1 MRRIFLSALS
11 LVLVFSLV
19 TPSVSAQDQDGSNP
33 AVTELAE
40 HVPGELLVRFSPG
53 LNTAQ
58 PAQEMAAMGLT
69 HKREIQGLG
78 IQVVKLPPGLSVE
91 EAIIR
96 FSHRPGVEFA
106 EPNYILQLVTTP
118 QAEITDQWGLTKIH
132 TQEAWNTLNASQKNE
147 VLLAT
152 VDTGIDSSRS
162 DLSPRMW
169 TDPDETPNDGI
180 DNDGNGYVDDTWGWD
195 FVNNDKD
202 PIDDH
207 MHGTAVSSV
216 MVAAQ
221 DGAGMVGICPWCK
234 VMAVKVLDSL
244 GSGSL
249 DVVAS
254 GIVYAAQNGA
264 RVINLSL
271 GGPDGAQTLEDAVN
285 FAWNQGAV
293 VVAAAGND
301 GQRTTL
307 YPAAYANAVSVASTN
322 AADKHS
328 CFSNYNPGHISVA
341 APGEAIYVVDITDT
355 TTGYGY
361 YSGTSLSTPHVSGLA
376 GLLFG
381 KDPGLTNVQLRSI
394 IENSAVDLGPQGVDA
409 AFGHGRIDALRAVSG
424 DFTQIPLPD
433 GLYSLSD
440 TASGYAHARKLVRD
454 STGKLHLIWHTDDG
468 SLYRIRYATSIDN
481 GDNWAL
487 QPDVFSSPNET
498 YHSASATDG
507 TYLYVAI
514 PSRSGAGSPYQILF
528 TRKLL
533 TGGAWSSAASLMGA
547 TYNAVRPDLYVDPTN
562 GRLHLIASSL
572 DNTPYLYYRAS
583 SNQGTDWG
591 TLTQFNPSNGSS
603 NTRYASI
610 HANGDNIYIATR
622 TVLNQF
628 FFTYY
633 YLYTARSI
641 NGGTTWIDQTQIS
654 SFQALTAGEYGVSL
668 AGVGDRLYMGYEVY
682 SNIYFR
688 RYDGAGW
695 SNYLQ
700 LETGDAEN
708 AYKWPTITQSGDG
721 QAWLLFEANK
731 QLYLRHY
738 DGSNWQ
744 PKESLGSGSYA
755 NLKLG
760 TGGSQVEWVSTIC
773 NGSPFDLTYS
783 SISLGSPPSTPTPA
797 PTSTYTP
804 TSTNTPT
811 ASSTYTPTSTA
822 TNTPTATSTHTS
834 TFTPTAT
841 ASQTPTPVVTSQ
853 VISSADDAEEDF
865 SGGSMNLTSSDL
877 ELGADGGVNQWVGMR
892 FNNISIPR
900 NATIL
905 NAYVEFEVDETGSEP
920 TSVLIQ
926 GQASDN
932 ALAFTTS
939 TSNLSSRARTTAQV
953 PWNNI
958 PAWTVI
964 DAKWQTP
971 DISSI
976 IQEIVNRSG
985 WTSGNSMVIIINGTG
1000 RRTAEAYDGEIPAA
1014 PKLVIQYAIG
1024 DTPTATATW
1033 TSTSTPAVITSTPTP
1048 TFTPTNTPMPS
1059 NTPTPTNTSLPVDG
1073 DVIYLSSTTS
1083 GNSGGVAY
1091 NDQDIVKYDTST
1103 GIWSMYFDGSA
1114 FGVTGD
1120 VDAFAL
1126 MPDGS
1131 ILLSLDAAA
1140 AVGSL
1145 GTVDDSDIIRFV
1157 PTSGTFEWYFD
1168 GSDVGLSVSSED
1180 IDAIDFA
1187 PDGRLLISTTGS
1199 FSVTGVSGNDEDL
1212 IAFSPTSLG
1221 STTAGTWSLY
1231 FDGSDV
1237 ALNTSSSEDING
1249 VWVDPANSQIYLTT
1263 LGAFSV
1269 AGVSGDG
1276 ADIFVCTPGSLGST
1290 TTCTFSMYWDGS
1302 AFGFAGEVADGI
1314 AIVK

>member
-1 MRRIFLSALS
+1 MKRILLSALS
-11 LVLVFSLV
+11 LVLVFSLI
-19 TPSVSAQDQDGSNP
+19 TSSASAQDLDGPDP
-33 AVTELAE
+33 AVTQLAE
-40 HVPGELLVRFSPG
+40 HVPGELLIRFSPG
-53 LNTAQ
+53 MNAAQ
-58 PAQEMAAMGLT
+58 AAQEMAAMGLT

-78 IQVVKLPPGLSVE
+78 VQVVKLPPGLSVE

-118 QAEITDQWGLTKIH
+118 QAEITDQWGLTRIH
-132 TQEAWNTLNASQKNE
+132 TQEAWNTLNAGQRNE

-152 VDTGIDSSRS
+152 VDTGIDPGRS
-162 DLSPRMW
+162 DLSSRIW

-195 FVNNDKD
+195 FVNNDND
-202 PIDDH
+202 PVDDH

-234 VMAVKVLDSL
+234 VMGVKVLDSL

-271 GGPDGAQTLEDAVN
+271 GAPTGAQTLENAVN

-322 AADKHS
+322 PADKRS

-341 APGEAIYVVDITDT
+341 APGEAIYVIDISDT

-381 KDPGLTNVQLRSI
+381 KDPGLTNVQIRSL
-394 IENSAVDLGPQGVDA
+394 IENSAVDLSPQGLDA
-409 AFGHGRIDALRAVSG
+409 AFGHGRIDALRAVTG
-424 DFTQIPLPD
+424 DFTQDPPPD
-433 GLYSLSD
+433 GLSSISD

-468 SLYRIRYATSIDN
+468 SLYRIRYATSMDN
-481 GDNWAL
+481 GDNWVL
-487 QPDVFSSPNET
+487 QPDVFSSANET
-498 YHSASATDG
+498 YHSALATDG

-514 PSRSGAGSPYQILF
+514 PSRSGPGSPYQILF

-533 TGGAWSSAASLMGA
+533 TGGAWSSAASLMGG

-572 DNTPYLYYRAS
+572 DDTPYLYYRAS
-583 SNQGTDWG
+583 SNQGTTWG
-591 TLTQFNPSNGSS
+591 TIRQFNPSNASS

-622 TVLNQF
+622 TVSNLI

-641 NGGTTWIDQTQIS
+641 DGGATWIDQTQIS

-700 LETGDAEN
+700 LETGDPEN
-708 AYKWPTITQSGDG
+708 VYKWPTITQADDG
-721 QAWLLFEANK
+721 QAWMVFEVNQ

-738 DGSNWQ
+738 DGANWQ
-744 PKESLGSGSYA
+744 PKENVGSGSYA
-755 NLKLG
+755 NLKRG
-760 TGGSQVEWVSTIC
+760 VGGGRVEWVSTIC
-773 NGSPFDLTYS
+773 NGSPFDLTYGS
-783 SISLGSPPSTPTPA
+783 LNLGSEPPTPTATVTPS
-797 PTSTYTP
+797 PTSTTP
-804 TSTNTPT
+804 ASTN
-811 ASSTYTPTSTA
+811 TSTA
-822 TNTPTATSTHTS
+822 TPSSTSSSTPTS
-834 TFTPTAT
+834 
-841 ASQTPTPVVTSQ
+841 
-853 VISSADDAEEDF
+853 
-865 SGGSMNLTSSDL
+865 
-877 ELGADGGVNQWVGMR
+877 
-892 FNNISIPR
+892 
-900 NATIL
+900 
-905 NAYVEFEVDETGSEP
+905 
-920 TSVLIQ
+920 
-926 GQASDN
+926 
-932 ALAFTTS
+932 
-939 TSNLSSRARTTAQV
+939 
-953 PWNNI
+953 
-958 PAWTVI
+958 
-964 DAKWQTP
+964 
-971 DISSI
+971 
-976 IQEIVNRSG
+976 
-985 WTSGNSMVIIINGTG
+985 
-1000 RRTAEAYDGEIPAA
+1000 
-1014 PKLVIQYAIG
+1014 
-1024 DTPTATATW
+1024 
-1033 TSTSTPAVITSTPTP
+1033 TSTSTPTATVTPSRTSTSTSTPTP
-1048 TFTPTNTPMPS
+1048 TNTPPA
-1059 NTPTPTNTSLPVDG
+1059 G
-1073 DVIYLSSTTS
+1073 GGEVIYVSSTTN

-1091 NDQDIVKYDTST
+1091 NDEDILAYDSST
-1103 GIWSMYFDGSA
+1103 GGWSIYFDGSNV
-1114 FGVTGD
+1114 GIGGD
-1120 VDAFAL
+1120 VDAFARRS
-1126 MPDGS
+1126 DGS
-1131 ILLSLDAAA
+1131 ILLSLDAATT
-1140 AVGSL
+1140 VGSL
-1145 GTVDDSDIIRFV
+1145 GTVDDSDIIRFI
-1157 PTSGTFEWYFD
+1157 PTSLGATTAGTFEWYFD
-1168 GSDVGLSVSSED
+1168 GSDVGLSTNNED
-1180 IDAIDFA
+1180 VDAIGFA
-1187 PDGRLLISTTGS
+1187 PDGRLLISTIGA
-1199 FSVTGVSGNDEDL
+1199 FSVTGASGEDEDL
-1212 IAFSPTSLG
+1212 MAFSAVTLGAATS
-1221 STTAGTWSLY
+1221 GTWSLY

-1237 ALNTSSSEDING
+1237 ALNTTSSEDING
-1249 VWVDPANSQIYLTT
+1249 VWVDPANNQIYLTT

-1276 ADIFVCTPGSLGST
+1276 ADIFRCTPGSLGST
-1290 TTCTFSMYWDGS
+1290 TSCTFSMYWDGS
-1302 AFGFAGEVADGI
+1302 TSGFAGEVADGI
-1314 AIVK
+1314 VIVK